1 MLVGAIQLDVPA
13 RTKTGLASI
22 DIPATVGD
30 SGEGQE
36 AMRHPMTIL
45 RTGLASAG
53 ALLDVFLHAL
63 SGVSEAT
70 AVGRRPVSD
79 VRALAGNRDPSA
91 SNGGR

>member
-1 MLVGAIQLDVPA
+1 MLTGAFQLDVPA
-13 RTKTGLASI
+13 RTKTGLTSI

-45 RTGLASAG
+45 RSGLASAG
-53 ALLDVFLHAL
+53 ALLDVFMHAL

-79 VRALAGNRDPSA
+79 VRAFAGNRDPSA

>member
-1 MLVGAIQLDVPA
+1 MDVPA
-13 RTKTGLASI
+13 RTKAGLTSI

-45 RTGLASAG
+45 RSGLASAG
-53 ALLDVFLHAL
+53 ALLDVFMHAL